1 MGSCMGGAG
10 GGGGADG
17 GGGAGGG
24 GAGGGRGR
32 GAKTVGKA
40 ERELCSHGVQLRAKM

>member
-10 GGGGADG
+10 S
-17 GGGAGGG
+17 GGG

-40 ERELCSHGVQLRAKM
+40 ERELCSHGVQLRAKIRSHT